1 MCAGI
6 VDLFMLSMCD
16 DLVISFA
23 STFGGVAAG
32 MSGVKPIYIYP
43 RCFPN
48 LTVYPKFFRGI
59 TSEPCMMGSNDH
71 LAVGTDG
78 QREALRGSPLLL
90 QHMQC
95 HWYDPV
101 GMAAY
106 EVGEKL
112 KTAEREKRAA
122 EGFLRRWF
130 HKITG

>member
-1 MCAGI
+1 
-6 VDLFMLSMCD
+6 MLSLCN

-32 MSGVKPIYIYP
+32 MSGVKPVYIYP

-48 LTVYPKFFRGI
+48 LTVYPKFFRGL
-59 TSEPCMMGSNDH
+59 TSEPCMMRSNDH
-71 LAVGTDG
+71 LAVGTG
-78 QREALRGSPLLL
+78 AQQAMLRKNPFLL

-106 EVGEKL
+106 EA
-112 KTAEREKRAA
+112 AERLKAVDRDRRGK
-122 EGFLRRWF
+122 EGFFMRWLY
-130 HKITG
+130 KLTGR